1 MTAPQW
7 LMTRTIPAMNKSAAL
22 IDAGFYRP
30 SGDIGR
36 KMKN

>member
-1 MTAPQW
+1 
-7 LMTRTIPAMNKSAAL
+7 MTRTIGEYVSAATL

-30 SGDIGR
+30 SSGIGR